1 MCEWLHHLL
10 LPGMCFLC
18 PPFLSFFP
26 APSGFGF
33 SARKRDRQTDRH
45 EKGLAKN
52 SWIPSLRIFYSHF
65 TGASWTVSSPGENSC
80 IGVIIVVF
88 SDRTIDGLLAFAGA
102 AFGNRASFVN
112 ITQFLGKI
120 FLGFFLRAIHDRMWG
135 RISQLWTDSRVSSSV
150 CLTSFWQPCT
160 LLLKTNGF

>member
-10 LPGMCFLC
+10 LPSMCFLS
-18 PPFLSFFP
+18 PPFLLPRTLWFRIFCSEN
-26 APSGFGF
+26 
-33 SARKRDRQTDRH
+33 RQTDRH

-52 SWIPSLRIFYSHF
+52 SWIPFLRIFDSHF
-65 TGASWTVSSPGENSC
+65 TGTSWTLSSPGENSC

-120 FLGFFLRAIHDRMWG
+120 FLGFFFHAIHDRMWG

>member
-1 MCEWLHHLL
+1 
-10 LPGMCFLC
+10 
-18 PPFLSFFP
+18 
-26 APSGFGF
+26 
-33 SARKRDRQTDRH
+33 
-45 EKGLAKN
+45 
-52 SWIPSLRIFYSHF
+52 LRIFYSHF

>member
-10 LPGMCFLC
+10 LPSMCFLS
-18 PPFLSFFP
+18 PPFFLSRTLWFRVFC
-26 APSGFGF
+26 SE
-33 SARKRDRQTDRH
+33 KRQTDRH

-52 SWIPSLRIFYSHF
+52 SWIHFLRLFDSHF
-65 TGASWTVSSPGENSC
+65 TGTSWTVSSPGENSC

-102 AFGNRASFVN
+102 AFGNRAPFVN